1 MLIFALL
8 QQVLLTLSLLPCIS
22 PEQLF
27 EIWRGDLSSRYPP
40 PLVPVDISVDEN
52 RLPKLQWKLYL
63 ERLQIL
69 PDYKL
74 MFCLIGI
81 VYPSPFI

>member
-1 MLIFALL
+1 MLISALL
-8 QQVLLTLSLLPCIS
+8 VQVLFILSLLPCIS

-40 PLVPVDISVDEN
+40 PLVPVDTPVDEN
-52 RLPKLQWKLYL
+52 SLPKLQWKLYL

-81 VYPSPFI
+81 VYPGSFI